1 MQKNEMWWNYKIDS
15 QSYKSFIFRV
25 SDNGDEFKILFDL
38 SVDGSGLDIRFVLC
52 TYEGYKKLKKWMNNK
67 NIYQRDSDG
76 QPVYD
81 KMGFPIMVPV
91 PKPQI
96 REFFNVKTNIL
107 NKTVNLS
114 SGKYTLLFD
123 NTYSAMT
130 GKNLN
135 LHIVETWNEK
145 SIGENLPMVLP
156 SVNEMPSDVVKC
168 INDANDCYVAG
179 HYNQCSVM
187 LRKAIELAIRI
198 KLYQAGLSIN
208 QLRDESGNE
217 IGLSS
222 KIKLLRKE
230 KLVPQKNILD
240 IEQVKWFGDVGAH
253 RTMQVAERDIKDNIE
268 PKLRNFLAEL
278 NLRP

>member
-15 QSYKSFIFRV
+15 QSYKPFIFRV

-38 SVDGSGLDIRFVLC
+38 SVDGNGLDIRFVLC
-52 TYEGYKKLKKWMNNK
+52 TYEDYKKLEKWMNNK
-67 NIYQRDSDG
+67 NMYQRDSDG

-81 KMGFPIMVPV
+81 KTGFPIMVPV

-107 NKTVNLS
+107 NKTVSLS
-114 SGKYTLLFD
+114 SGMYTLLFD
-123 NTYSAMT
+123 NTHSAMT

-230 KLVPQKNILD
+230 KLVPQK
-240 IEQVKWFGDVGAH
+240 KYFRY
-253 RTMQVAERDIKDNIE
+253 RTSKVVWGCRSA
-268 PKLRNFLAEL
+268 
-278 NLRP
+278 